1 MISKDTKITIVGL
14 GLLGGS
20 YAQGLS
26 EAGCQVTGIDID
38 PQAIQYAK
46 EQGWITEG
54 GTDPELVSGSGIVIS
69 ALYPKTFIEWVGKY
83 QHLFSSG
90 TILTDVTG
98 VKRNVIREINA
109 ILRPDVEY
117 IAAHPMAGRESQGI
131 HFADCTRFY
140 QANYIIVP
148 TAANTERAIQTARD
162 IAEALQFRYIG
173 ILTPEEHD
181 NMIGFV
187 SQLSHVIAVSLMN
200 VTDCT
205 DLVKYTGDSF
215 RDLTRIASINE
226 NLWPELFLQNQD
238 YLLAE
243 IDAFVKEMQDFR
255 DLLEAAD
262 VEGMKQKMITSTI
275 RRKAFD
281 VKP

>member
-20 YAQGLS
+20 LA
-26 EAGCQVTGIDID
+26 
-38 PQAIQYAK
+38 
-46 EQGWITEG
+46 
-54 GTDPELVSGSGIVIS
+54 GSGIVIS

-83 QHLFSSG
+83 QHLFTSG

-131 HFADCTRFY
+131 HFADCTRFH

-187 SQLSHVIAVSLMN
+187 SQLSHVIAVSLMIQ
-200 VTDCT
+200 TS
-205 DLVKYTGDSF
+205 KYVAQIIEIIITQNSF
-215 RDLTRIASINE
+215 RLCSSG
-226 NLWPELFLQNQD
+226 
-238 YLLAE
+238 YAE
-243 IDAFVKEMQDFR
+243 YCCTF
-255 DLLEAAD
+255 
-262 VEGMKQKMITSTI
+262 
-275 RRKAFD
+275 
-281 VKP
+281 

>member
-38 PQAIQYAK
+38 PEAIQYAK
-46 EQGWITEG
+46 EQGWITGG
-54 GTDPELVSGSGIVIS
+54 GTDPELVSGNGIVIS

-131 HFADCTRFY
+131 HFADCTRFH

-255 DLLEAAD
+255 NLLEAAD

>member
-1 MISKDTKITIVGL
+1 MISKDTKITIIGL

-38 PQAIQYAK
+38 PEAIQYAK

-54 GTDPELVSGSGIVIS
+54 GTDPELVASGIVIS

-83 QHLFSSG
+83 QHLF
-90 TILTDVTG
+90 TTG

-131 HFADCTRFY
+131 HFADCTRFH

>member
-69 ALYPKTFIEWVGKY
+69 ALYPKTFIEWVGEY
-83 QHLFSSG
+83 QHLFTSG

-131 HFADCTRFY
+131 HFADCTRFH

-148 TAANTERAIQTARD
+148 TTANTERAIQTARD

>member
-1 MISKDTKITIVGL
+1 MISKDTKITIIGL

-38 PQAIQYAK
+38 PEAIQYAK

-54 GTDPELVSGSGIVIS
+54 GPDPELVAGSGIVIS

-83 QHLFSSG
+83 QHLFTSG

-131 HFADCTRFY
+131 HFADCTRFH

-255 DLLEAAD
+255 NLLEAAD

>member
-1 MISKDTKITIVGL
+1 MISKDTKITIIGL

-26 EAGCQVTGIDID
+26 AAGCQVTGIDID
-38 PQAIQYAK
+38 PEAIQYAK
-46 EQGWITEG
+46 EQGWIIEG

-83 QHLFSSG
+83 QHLFTSG

-131 HFADCTRFY
+131 HFADCTRFH

-148 TAANTERAIQTARD
+148 TAANTERAIQTARE
-162 IAEALQFRYIG
+162 IAEVLQFRYIG

-255 DLLEAAD
+255 NLLEAAD

>member
-1 MISKDTKITIVGL
+1 MISKDTKITIIGL

-38 PQAIQYAK
+38 PEAIQYAK

-54 GTDPELVSGSGIVIS
+54 GTDPELVASGIVIS

-83 QHLFSSG
+83 QHLFTSG

-98 VKRNVIREINA
+98 VTPNVIREINA

-131 HFADCTRFY
+131 HFADCTRFH

>member
-131 HFADCTRFY
+131 HFADCTRFH

-148 TAANTERAIQTARD
+148 TTANTERAIQTARD

-255 DLLEAAD
+255 NLLEAAD

>member
-1 MISKDTKITIVGL
+1 MISKDTKITIIGL

-38 PQAIQYAK
+38 PEAIQYAK

-54 GTDPELVSGSGIVIS
+54 GTDPELVAGSGIVIS

-83 QHLFSSG
+83 QHLFTSG

-131 HFADCTRFY
+131 HFADCTRFH

>member
-131 HFADCTRFY
+131 HFADCTRFH

>member
-1 MISKDTKITIVGL
+1 MISKNTKITIIGL

-38 PQAIQYAK
+38 PEAIQYAK

-131 HFADCTRFY
+131 HFADCTRFH

>member
-131 HFADCTRFY
+131 HFADCTRFH

-255 DLLEAAD
+255 NLLEAAD

>member
-1 MISKDTKITIVGL
+1 MISKNTKITIIGL

-38 PQAIQYAK
+38 PEAIQYAK

-131 HFADCTRFY
+131 HFADCTRFH

-281 VKP
+281 VKR

>member
-1 MISKDTKITIVGL
+1 MISKDTKITIIGL

-38 PQAIQYAK
+38 PEAIQYAK

-54 GTDPELVSGSGIVIS
+54 GPDPELVAGSGIVIS

-83 QHLFSSG
+83 QHLFTSG

-131 HFADCTRFY
+131 HFADCTRFH

-162 IAEALQFRYIG
+162 IAEALKFRYIG

-255 DLLEAAD
+255 NLLEAED